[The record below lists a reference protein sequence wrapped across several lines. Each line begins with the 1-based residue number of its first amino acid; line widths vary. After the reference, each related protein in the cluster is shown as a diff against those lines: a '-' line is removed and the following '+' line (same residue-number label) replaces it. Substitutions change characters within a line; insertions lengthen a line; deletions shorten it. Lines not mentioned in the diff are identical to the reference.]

1 MPDDPKTTAKH
12 RNQIA
17 AEVIADA
24 SAFAAWW
31 TKRHHPVAVDEA
43 IVIQAQAA
51 GLLYRGSGM
60 LRLSPSG
67 LKLTSTTGVQQ
78 VMAETPTTDPSEGEG
93 RTDRDATLLSA
104 HLPGSA
110 PRIGSPAI
118 IGVADAGCRRKTG
131 TNTTA
136 ALGRMRRRR
145 RLRLWQKHRGA
156 RQTV

>member
-51 GLLYRGSGM
+51 GLLYRSSGM

-78 VMAETPTTDPSEGEG
+78 VMAETPTTDLTPEEIV
-93 RTDRDATLLSA
+93 SA
-104 HLPGSA
+104 N
-110 PRIGSPAI
+110 I
-118 IGVADAGCRRKTG
+118 VQ
-131 TNTTA
+131 N
-136 ALGRMRRRR
+136 LGMEAMIQPTSIR
-145 RLRLWQKHRGA
+145 
-156 RQTV
+156 